1 MGSGAEI
8 LMDNMLQGRP
18 LAIDATARSASPNE
32 PSLHCLPGR
41 CARLCMALP
50 FLMTSLWMARS
61 ASSAGI
67 SAVLDLGGLSFHPL
81 GEQQLG
87 V

>member
-8 LMDNMLQGRP
+8 LMDNMPQGRP
-18 LAIDATARSASPNE
+18 LAIDDGGKCCAERT
-32 PSLHCLPGR
+32 SLHRLPGR
-41 CARLCMALP
+41 CARLCMALS

-67 SAVLDLGGLSFHPL
+67 PAVLDLGGLSFRPL
-81 GEQQLG
+81 GEQRLG